1 MTRPLRVCLI
11 ASSRFAIREPFVGGL
26 EAHTHLLARELG
38 RRGHEVSLFAAP
50 GSDPTLNVREL
61 PVRRR
66 DPSPAARADVGATPR
81 EWVEE
86 HHAYLSL
93 MLDLAASG
101 GERFDVVHNN
111 SLHYLPVAM
120 AAALAPTVVTTLHTP
135 PLAFLESAIDLAP
148 ARSVFVAV
156 SDATGRAWAPHVAAR
171 TVHNGVDTNRW
182 PVGPGGD
189 AAVWSGRLVP
199 EKAPHHAIIAARRA
213 GMPLVL
219 VGPCHDPAYFADEV
233 APRLGDG
240 ITYRGHVGH
249 DELGDLLGRSRVAV
263 VSPEWDEPY
272 GLVAAEAMACG
283 TPVAAYARGGLPEV
297 VGVEG
302 GALARPGDPDD
313 LARAIL
319 EAAGRDR
326 AGVRRRV
333 EQHFSLEAMVD
344 RYVEVYRE
352 AIRGRDLRGEM
363 GVAV

>member
-1 MTRPLRVCLI
+1 MCLI

-50 GSDPTLNVREL
+50 GSDPALDVREL

-81 EWVEE
+81 EWLEE

-93 MLDLAASG
+93 MLDLAAPG
-101 GERFDVVHNN
+101 GDRFDVVHNN

-135 PLAFLESAIDLAP
+135 PLEILESAIDLAP
-148 ARSVFVAV
+148 SRSVFVSV
-156 SDATGRAWAPHVAAR
+156 SDATARAWAPHVTAR
-171 TVHNGVDTNRW
+171 TIHNGVDTSRW
-182 PVGPGGD
+182 PLGPGGGP
-189 AAVWSGRLVP
+189 AVWSGRIVP

-213 GMPLVL
+213 GTALDV
-219 VGPCHDPAYFADEV
+219 VGPCHDPGYFADEV

-240 ITYRGHVGH
+240 ITYRGHLAH
-249 DELGDLLGRSRVAV
+249 EELGVLLGRASVAV

-313 LARAIL
+313 LARAIV
-319 EAAGRDR
+319 EASGRDR
-326 AGVRRRV
+326 ALVRRRV
-333 EQHFSLEAMVD
+333 EEHFSLEAMVD

-352 AIRGRDLRGEM
+352 TLVRREPHGEM
-363 GVAV
+363 GVAS